1 MKSCPRIAFFERKL
15 MKKIRLIASDLDG
28 TLLNQEKMI
37 SNRNIE
43 AIRRCK
49 EKGIHFGIATG
60 RPVDTTK
67 VMVQRWGVEK
77 EIDFIMGMNGG
88 IIFDC
93 KSNQSDLYYPLEG
106 KTIQEIIRFFEGYD
120 VIFHVKIGR
129 NRYTNVSTKKTQE
142 DAKRVGED
150 EVLMDLIPFLED
162 KKVSKLNVISEPSY
176 QMVVKERA
184 QKFIESHPTV
194 TGFPTQPDIF
204 EFVDYRINKGF
215 GLEKLAEHYKIS
227 IDETLAFGD
236 AENDICLIQAAG
248 KGICMR
254 NGADKTKEIADYVTP
269 YTNQEDAVARYLEE
283 NILK

>member
-1 MKSCPRIAFFERKL
+1 MN
-15 MKKIRLIASDLDG
+15 KIRLIASDLDG

-37 SNRNIE
+37 SARNIE

-93 KSNQSDLYYPLEG
+93 QSNQSDLYYPLEG

-129 NRYTNVSTKKTQE
+129 NRYTNVSTEKTKNE
-142 DAKRVGED
+142 AKRVGEE
-150 EVLMDLIPFLED
+150 EVLMDLIPFLEG

-176 QMVVKERA
+176 QEVVKERA

-194 TGFPTQPDIF
+194 TGFPTQADIF

-215 GLEKLAEHYKIS
+215 GLEKVAEHYQIPME
-227 IDETLAFGD
+227 ETLAFGD
-236 AENDICLIQAAG
+236 AENDISLIHAAG
-248 KGICMR
+248 MGVCMR
-254 NGADKTKEIADYVTP
+254 NGAAKTKEVADYITEQS
-269 YTNQEDAVARYLEE
+269 NQEDAVAIYLEE
-283 NILK
+283 NVLK